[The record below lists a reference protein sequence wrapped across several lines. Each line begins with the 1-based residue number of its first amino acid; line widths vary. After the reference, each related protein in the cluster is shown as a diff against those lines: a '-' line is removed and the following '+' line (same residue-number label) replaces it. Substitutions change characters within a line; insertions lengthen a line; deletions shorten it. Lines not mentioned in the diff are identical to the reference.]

1 MDNRGRVVRDVIESQ
16 KPNYLVI
23 DVKALYD
30 ILKIWNDWYWVYHKK
45 HTKKNKSYTI

>member
-1 MDNRGRVVRDVIESQ
+1 MDNRGRVVRDIIESQ

-30 ILKIWNDWYWVYHKK
+30 ILKIWND
-45 HTKKNKSYTI
+45 